1 MELCAKKTTTQ
12 KRPTMNADS
21 AETRATTVGG
31 EVSDDTPGGSS
42 GVQMSEAM
50 LPRQLNSLDV
60 SVKVCL
66 G

>member
-1 MELCAKKTTTQ
+1 
-12 KRPTMNADS
+12 MNADS

-31 EVSDDTPGGSS
+31 EVCDDTPGGSS